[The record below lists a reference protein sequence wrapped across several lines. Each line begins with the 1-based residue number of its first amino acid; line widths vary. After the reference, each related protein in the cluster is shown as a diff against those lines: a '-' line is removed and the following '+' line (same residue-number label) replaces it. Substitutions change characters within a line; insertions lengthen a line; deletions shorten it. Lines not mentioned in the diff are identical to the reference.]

1 MVGLHEF
8 PRIINRSVTRLRSD
22 LQDWYY
28 PVGGCRE
35 TYDSKQINKMIFYF
49 TACRTESF
57 AFI

>member
-1 MVGLHEF
+1 MAGLHEF
-8 PRIINRSVTRLRSD
+8 PRIINRVCHSPSERLTRLVLSSR
-22 LQDWYY
+22 
-28 PVGGCRE
+28 GCRE